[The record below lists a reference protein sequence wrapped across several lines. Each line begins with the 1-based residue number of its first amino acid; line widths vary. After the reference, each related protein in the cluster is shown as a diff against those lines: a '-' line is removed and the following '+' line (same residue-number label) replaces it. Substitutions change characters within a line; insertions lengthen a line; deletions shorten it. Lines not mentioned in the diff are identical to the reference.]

1 MAKFAT
7 ALKGLSKNKIAIFI
21 AGMILATIILHF
33 ACGGLHQCAAFRSE
47 SYESP
52 EQLEA
57 ELNALLQE
65 ISKAPELQSME
76 GVEANPDVEVSDD
89 QHGPFT
95 IRANG
100 CRFTFR
106 SRYLPAV
113 EIVKAH
119 HQRSSGSSET
129 SRSNTYAHFVFTLGV
144 DRNSCR
150 RHRDG
155 DRRSIN
161 LEAEGPLTG
170 KCHGILDADRAER
183 RETRTAGDGCQNTK
197 KGSGERCGKI
207 RSLFK
212 AEKGHLPLLSH
223 QRSVGRDSLL
233 SHDGGHSESRKH
245 RNKRV
250 KLFHKG
256 TIGD

>member
-89 QHGPFT
+89 QS
-95 IRANG
+95 ADLQA
-100 CRFTFR
+100 
-106 SRYLPAV
+106 LPEAMPEMPV
-113 EIVKAH
+113 MPED
-119 HQRSSGSSET
+119 SDDEGEMMGGSMAPAPIS
-129 SRSNTYAHFVFTLGV
+129 
-144 DRNSCR
+144 
-150 RHRDG
+150 
-155 DRRSIN
+155 
-161 LEAEGPLTG
+161 P
-170 KCHGILDADRAER
+170 
-183 RETRTAGDGCQNTK
+183 
-197 KGSGERCGKI
+197 
-207 RSLFK
+207 
-212 AEKGHLPLLSH
+212 
-223 QRSVGRDSLL
+223 
-233 SHDGGHSESRKH
+233 
-245 RNKRV
+245 
-250 KLFHKG
+250 
-256 TIGD
+256 